1 MDSLIARNLVC
12 QKKDIATYARE
23 QDAALTAQT
32 FSSRPT
38 RGRGGKATRG
48 GRGGKVNRAAAL
60 VGEKEWKDTEKTV
73 VKRRGKTLGD
83 CLELPGKKGKSE

>member
-1 MDSLIARNLVC
+1 M
-12 QKKDIATYARE
+12 
-23 QDAALTAQT
+23 
-32 FSSRPT
+32 
-38 RGRGGKATRG
+38 
-48 GRGGKVNRAAAL
+48 NRAAAL